1 MTEPHHENPK
11 EVVIHIDHVQH
22 KVSVTGMTG
31 AQLKALAGK
40 DASYQLFL
48 EEQGNDPDRLISDTQ
63 SITLK
68 NGMHFYTVPP
78 ATLGLPDEWT

>member
-1 MTEPHHENPK
+1 MSEEPQKPHET
-11 EVVIHIDHVQH
+11 VIHIDRQEYRVTA
-22 KVSVTGMTG
+22 TGMTG
-31 AQLKALAGK
+31 AQLKTLAGK

-63 SITLK
+63 SIALT

-78 ATLGLPDEWT
+78 ATLGH

>member
-1 MTEPHHENPK
+1 MTESQHEVSK
-11 EVVIHIDHVQH
+11 EVVIHIDNVQH
-22 KVSVTGMTG
+22 KVSVNGMTG

-48 EEQGNDPDRLISDTQ
+48 EEQGNDPDRLINDTQ